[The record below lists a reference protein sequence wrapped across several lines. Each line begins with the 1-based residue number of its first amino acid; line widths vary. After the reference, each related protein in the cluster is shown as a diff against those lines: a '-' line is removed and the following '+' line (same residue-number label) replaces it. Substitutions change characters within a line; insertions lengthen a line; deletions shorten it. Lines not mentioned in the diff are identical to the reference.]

1 MMTRLRQNRDEEKQY
16 SSSVNKSSSNNNMYP
31 NDYEMSATDIYAYAD
46 DDPNAGAEI
55 SYATEEA
62 MQADANADFF
72 DDDDDYDD
80 DVETVNRKSRTKF
93 NGGDDDDNSYED
105 GSGGKFSNDDDDSG
119 DDDEFFTTKRK
130 SNRGRYNN
138 DAIKI
143 ISTPLGKVGIVY
155 EQPHTSST
163 SSHKSTPTDFDS
175 LSPASVAGRHSTH
188 PKITPVLTADGKVA
202 LLYRGDSESTKYE
215 PIKNFTNT
223 FNLYDNKTNVD
234 SKLTKKYEDSEED
247 MGWDD
252 DDDDDVDVVTN
263 DSSSESNKNSIEVEQ
278 STNNLEVEQPLS
290 RIPEL
295 PNSGQGVDNSVLPM
309 INKPLS
315 EVLGIKKNQF
325 TQFRIKDNEPT
336 TTPPSILPP
345 FVFNSGGESKS
356 INHENP
362 SINLGG
368 LYNSRAAADFDFGRD
383 ATMLDTKLNALANEE
398 ENQGEGNQLN
408 EEDATIAASDVLAKT
423 EVVNL
428 AIIPH
433 FDEEFEK
440 QQHLKDHELRRLH
453 HRQRHRYR
461 HINEDISNIHCI
473 MQAMMGVAAVS
484 TVFGMLGAMF
494 KQKIIDAIRS
504 LHW

>member
-1 MMTRLRQNRDEEKQY
+1 MTKIRQNREE
-16 SSSVNKSSSNNNMYP
+16 SSADNKHNI
-31 NDYEMSATDIYAYAD
+31 DYEISATDMYAYAD
-46 DDPNAGAEI
+46 DDPMAGAHTLNDE
-55 SYATEEA
+55 YVTEEG

-72 DDDDDYDD
+72 DDYDEDDKVMKDS
-80 DVETVNRKSRTKF
+80 NRQSRTKF
-93 NGGDDDDNSYED
+93 DDEDDSYED
-105 GSGGKFSNDDDDSG
+105 GSGGKFSNDDDDS
-119 DDDEFFTTKRK
+119 DDDDDFFVNKRK
-130 SNRGRYNN
+130 SNRGRFNN

-155 EQPHTSST
+155 EQPQTSST
-163 SSHKSTPTDFDS
+163 SSHSKSTPTDFDS
-175 LSPASVAGRHSTH
+175 LSPASVSGRHSTH

-234 SKLTKKYEDSEED
+234 SKIKKYEDSEED
-247 MGWDD
+247 MGWDED
-252 DDDDDVDVVTN
+252 DEEIVSNT
-263 DSSSESNKNSIEVEQ
+263 SSSESKKNAIDEQ
-278 STNNLEVEQPLS
+278 STNNVDEEQGVTE
-290 RIPEL
+290 IPEL
-295 PNSGQGVDNSVLPM
+295 SKVDSGIDNSVLPM

-325 TQFRIKDNEPT
+325 TQFRIKDNEQM
-336 TTPPSILPP
+336 TTPPSVLPP
-345 FVFNSGGESKS
+345 FVFSSGGESKS

-368 LYNSRAAADFDFGRD
+368 FYNSRAAADFDFGRD
-383 ATMLDTKLNALANEE
+383 ATMLDAKMHLSVTEE
-398 ENQGEGNQLN
+398 QNKGEGNQLT

-440 QQHLKDHELRRLH
+440 QQHLRDHELRRLH

>member
-16 SSSVNKSSSNNNMYP
+16 
-31 NDYEMSATDIYAYAD
+31 I
-46 DDPNAGAEI
+46 
-55 SYATEEA
+55 
-62 MQADANADFF
+62 
-72 DDDDDYDD
+72 
-80 DVETVNRKSRTKF
+80 
-93 NGGDDDDNSYED
+93 
-105 GSGGKFSNDDDDSG
+105 
-119 DDDEFFTTKRK
+119 
-130 SNRGRYNN
+130 
-138 DAIKI
+138 
-143 ISTPLGKVGIVY
+143 GIVY

-188 PKITPVLTADGKVA
+188 PKITPVLTADGK
-202 LLYRGDSESTKYE
+202 
-215 PIKNFTNT
+215 
-223 FNLYDNKTNVD
+223 
-234 SKLTKKYEDSEED
+234 DSEED

-398 ENQGEGNQLN
+398 ENQVEGNQLN

-461 HINEDISNIHCI
+461 HINEDISNIHW
-473 MQAMMGVAAVS
+473 
-484 TVFGMLGAMF
+484 
-494 KQKIIDAIRS
+494 KIRDFVVNQ
-504 LHW
+504 

>member
-1 MMTRLRQNRDEEKQY
+1 MTKNRQNREENNADTEHQ
-16 SSSVNKSSSNNNMYP
+16 NK
-31 NDYEMSATDIYAYAD
+31 NDYEMSATDMYAYAD
-46 DDPNAGAEI
+46 DDPMAGAQTTNDQ
-55 SYATEEA
+55 YVTEEG
-62 MQADANADFF
+62 MQADANTDFF
-72 DDDDDYDD
+72 DDYDD
-80 DVETVNRKSRTKF
+80 EEDRVMKDSNRQSRTKF
-93 NGGDDDDNSYED
+93 DDEDDDDSYED
-105 GSGGKFSNDDDDSG
+105 GSGGKFSNDDDDSD
-119 DDDEFFTTKRK
+119 DDDEFFATKRK

-155 EQPHTSST
+155 EQPQTSST
-163 SSHKSTPTDFDS
+163 SSHSKSTPTDFDS
-175 LSPASVAGRHSTH
+175 LSPASVSGRHHSSH

-234 SKLTKKYEDSEED
+234 SKIKKYEDSEED
-247 MGWDD
+247 MGWDED
-252 DDDDDVDVVTN
+252 DEEIVSNT
-263 DSSSESNKNSIEVEQ
+263 SSSESKKNAIDEQ
-278 STNNLEVEQPLS
+278 STNNVDGEQPVTET
-290 RIPEL
+290 PEL
-295 PNSGQGVDNSVLPM
+295 SQVDSGIDNSVLPM

-325 TQFRIKDNEPT
+325 TQFRIKDNEQM
-336 TTPPSILPP
+336 TTPPSVLPP
-345 FVFNSGGESKS
+345 FVYSSGGESKS

-368 LYNSRAAADFDFGRD
+368 FYNSRAAADFDFGRD
-383 ATMLDTKLNALANEE
+383 ATMLDAKMHLPISDE
-398 ENQGEGNQLN
+398 ENKGEGNQLT

-440 QQHLKDHELRRLH
+440 QQHLRDHELRRLH